1 MGLAGNW
8 REIFKV
14 GAGAAEPRRDIE
26 STAGAAKAPMR
37 TWRRLSV
44 MVFSLTFLVAS
55 VAGIQRQ
62 MPCIVKD
69 KMAGAA
75 PWRGTRRGRAGPAP
89 SAPRSDR
96 AGRPGPRL
104 VY

>member
-75 PWRGTRRGRAGPAP
+75 PWRGTRRTCPPRAAVGAGP
-89 SAPRSDR
+89 
-96 AGRPGPRL
+96 RPGRCFF
-104 VY
+104 YA